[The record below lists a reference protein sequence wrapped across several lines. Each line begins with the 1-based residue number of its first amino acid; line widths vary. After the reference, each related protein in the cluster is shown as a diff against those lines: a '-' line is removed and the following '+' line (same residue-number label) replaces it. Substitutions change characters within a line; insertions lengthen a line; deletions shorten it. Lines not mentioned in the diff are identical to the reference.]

1 LVITPWEDRDINFLP
16 IDYSDLE
23 TQLAKDLNTQRGS
36 LFVLVN
42 DQNNNILEFVYPTK
56 LRGNLVPVNSKSL
69 VGKVVVL
76 GKSYVVNDLKKEK
89 NVAVLDWL
97 MRMGMDPI
105 QKVIAYPVLLGER
118 IIAALM
124 VVRRGDSLTQAADF
138 GQEDIER
145 LKAILDNKFSLRLAA
160 EMGE

>member
-1 LVITPWEDRDINFLP
+1 MIITSWEDKDINFLP
-16 IDYSDLE
+16 IDYSELE
-23 TQLAKDLNTQRGS
+23 TQLAKDLNTQEGS

-42 DQNNNILEFVYPTK
+42 DQNNNILEFIYPKK

-69 VGKVVVL
+69 VGKAVVL
-76 GKSYVVNDLKKEK
+76 GKSYIVNDLKKEK

-97 MRMGMDPI
+97 MRMGMDPV
-105 QKVIAYPVLLGER
+105 QKVITYPIMLGER

-124 VVRRGDSLTQAADF
+124 VVRRGDSLTQAPDF
-138 GQEDIER
+138 GEEDIER
-145 LKAILDNKFSLRLAA
+145 LKAILDKKFSLRLAA

>member
-1 LVITPWEDRDINFLP
+1 MWEDTDINFLP
-16 IDYSDLE
+16 IDYSQLE
-23 TQLAKDLNTQRGS
+23 IQLAKDLNTEEGS

-42 DQNNNILEFVYPTK
+42 DVNTNILEFVYPTK

-69 VGKVVVL
+69 VGKAVVS
-76 GKSYVVNDLKKEK
+76 GKSYIVNDLKKEK
-89 NVAVLDWL
+89 NVIVLDWL
-97 MRMGMDPI
+97 MRMGMEPV
-105 QKVIAYPVLLGER
+105 QKVITYPVMLGER

-124 VVRRGDSLTQAADF
+124 VVRRGDTLTQAPDF

-160 EMGE
+160 ETGE

>member
-16 IDYSDLE
+16 IDYSELE
-23 TQLAKDLNTQRGS
+23 TQLAKDLNTQQGS

-97 MRMGMDPI
+97 MRMGMNPV

-138 GQEDIER
+138 GQEDVER

>member
-1 LVITPWEDRDINFLP
+1 MISASGEDREINYLP

-23 TQLAKDLNTQRGS
+23 AQVTKNLNTQEGS

-42 DQNNNILEFVYPTK
+42 DQSNNILEFVYPTK

-76 GKSYVVNDLKKEK
+76 GKFNIVNDLKKEK
-89 NVAVLDWL
+89 NLVVLDWL
-97 MRMGMDPI
+97 MRMGMDPV
-105 QKVIAYPVLLGER
+105 QKVIAYPVTLGGR

-124 VVRRGDSLTQAADF
+124 VVRRGDSLTQAPDF
-138 GQEDIER
+138 GEDDIER
-145 LKAILDNKFSLRLAA
+145 LKAILDKKFSLRLAA
-160 EMGE
+160 DMVE